1 MLFQGHQVETER
13 SHQVKHRV
21 EIEWRGERYS
31 GSASAADLPRGRL
44 EAVTKATLVAVEAA
58 MADELAENARPGVT
72 LALDGVKVVNA
83 FDCEFVLVAV
93 HAMAGRDVTPLAG
106 ATVVESSADRS
117 AILATLQATDRWV
130 RGRV

>member
-1 MLFQGHQVETER
+1 MSFELQSTDGL
-13 SHQVKHRV
+13 SPLA
-21 EIEWRGERYS
+21 I
-31 GSASAADLPRGRL
+31 
-44 EAVTKATLVAVEAA
+44 EAVATKEPAPT
-58 MADELAENARPGVT
+58 ARRRGVT

-83 FDCEFVLVAV
+83 FDRDFVLVAV